1 MHTAYKKGSL
11 WAGSSDRKIFVKSI
25 DNVSRYTYT
34 CIKLQRE
41 VIEIAE
47 KSRANYFKERRKNTK
62 AFYVEI
68 EKDKMERFEVKISNE
83 GLTKKDWLNEKIDEE
98 LKK

>member
-1 MHTAYKKGSL
+1 M
-11 WAGSSDRKIFVKSI
+11 
-25 DNVSRYTYT
+25 
-34 CIKLQRE
+34 
-41 VIEIAE
+41 
-47 KSRANYFKERRKNTK
+47 TK

-68 EKDKMERFEVKISNE
+68 EKDKMERFEIKISSE